1 MTNCSSQKF
10 PSTCQE
16 STVIKTFHNTGEV
29 IRYQEIDLD
38 PNLVDGVVL
47 ITENGK
53 YYKAIYTENTI
64 NIEWYRCQYASLPTD
79 THEVMITKAVNTAAH
94 LGAILRFDARE
105 YIVNNQLAFEDKSC
119 FKLLGDKQHTLI
131 KSNKK
136 DQDRL
141 EGFYFSFTRCD
152 NVIIEGLR
160 FDQNKSNLITYNSA
174 DDAALKEFNSGIFF
188 TESSN
193 IEITNCHFFD
203 LYNHAVKI
211 YSCREGHI
219 IIHDNLFES
228 GVQEQ
233 IYVMEHLVIA
243 QSSYAEV
250 VVENNTFKNAE
261 NHNPDHG
268 VVAIYAFSLGEKGS
282 VLVNNNYFE
291 YCGRNHT
298 GLHRLYAVDFYDNV
312 NNFIVSNNIFKNLTW
327 GAIRFDG
334 TRENGIICDNIIH
347 QLIADQDGMIMA
359 ASREDVKYNQ
369 TKFKNISIHNNI
381 LDAATEYSHGITLL
395 GLSSFCAAE
404 NIEISNNKMYNLRY
418 GINVNGDVSVLSI
431 NNNQAFNLIGI
442 GINIDGF
449 KTGYD
454 HTPLEP
460 KKIEKIF
467 INDNHLNARPET
479 SFNGFVGIQ
488 INGLESDSKFM
499 GRVLINDNF
508 ISGNST
514 GAGIVINTGKTLE
527 NVVTVT
533 DNTLENLNMGFFIRT
548 KKVFVKDN
556 LIYNAT
562 EPIHDADVPGQTI
575 YHENF
580 YNNVI
585 I

>member
-1 MTNCSSQKF
+1 
-10 PSTCQE
+10 
-16 STVIKTFHNTGEV
+16 
-29 IRYQEIDLD
+29 
-38 PNLVDGVVL
+38 
-47 ITENGK
+47 
-53 YYKAIYTENTI
+53 
-64 NIEWYRCQYASLPTD
+64 
-79 THEVMITKAVNTAAH
+79 
-94 LGAILRFDARE
+94 
-105 YIVNNQLAFEDKSC
+105 
-119 FKLLGDKQHTLI
+119 
-131 KSNKK
+131 
-136 DQDRL
+136 
-141 EGFYFSFTRCD
+141 
-152 NVIIEGLR
+152 
-160 FDQNKSNLITYNSA
+160 
-174 DDAALKEFNSGIFF
+174 
-188 TESSN
+188 
-193 IEITNCHFFD
+193 
-203 LYNHAVKI
+203 
-211 YSCREGHI
+211 
-219 IIHDNLFES
+219 
-228 GVQEQ
+228 
-233 IYVMEHLVIA
+233 MEHLVIA

-327 GAIRFDG
+327 GAVRFDG

>member
-327 GAIRFDG
+327 GAVRFDG